1 MSVAGMLDIPD
12 AVLSL
17 GSNPSRDLILIKK
30 NHTRNLI
37 LYPASQVVSFTRK

>member
-17 GSNPSRDLILIKK
+17 GSNPSRDLILIINTK
-30 NHTRNLI
+30 NYTQPEGPI
-37 LYPASQVVSFTRK
+37 QVVSFTPK